1 MPLKVEE
8 ATKAPAC
15 ERHIADERKPGHW
28 LLASLGKKVLRPGG
42 IELTRQML
50 GALAIGPEDDVL
62 EFAPGIGVTARLTLE
77 RQPRSFA
84 AVDRDATAVERI
96 NAWLQS
102 AGGLCLQGSAEDTG
116 LEDSLFSVVYGEAML
131 SMQRASQKERI
142 LAEAYRLLRAG
153 GRYGIHELCLVPDDI
168 GTDLRSEI
176 ERSLSL
182 EIHHGVCPLTRAEW
196 RELLNRQGFIVEW
209 EGTAPMHLLE
219 PSRLIRDEGLGGAL
233 RIVLNML
240 CKPEARSR
248 VLGMRRIFRRYQS
261 HLSAAAFVCRKG

>member
-8 ATKAPAC
+8 PTKAPAC
-15 ERHIADERKPGHW
+15 ERHLADERKPGHW

-42 IELTRQML
+42 IELTREML
-50 GALAIGPEDDVL
+50 GALAISPEDDVL

-77 RQPRSFA
+77 RKPRSFA
-84 AVDRDATAVERI
+84 AVDRDATAVAQI
-96 NAWLQS
+96 NAWLQP
-102 AGGLCLQGSAEDTG
+102 AGGVCHQGNAEATG
-116 LEDSLFSVVYGEAML
+116 LGDGLFSVVYGEAML

-153 GRYGIHELCLVPDDI
+153 GRYGIHELCLVPDEI

-196 RELLNRQGFIVEW
+196 RELLSRRGFRIEW
-209 EGTAPMHLLE
+209 EGTKPMHLLE
-219 PSRLIRDEGLGGAL
+219 PARLVRDEGLGGAL
-233 RIVLNML
+233 RIVRNML
-240 CKPEARSR
+240 RKPEARSR

-261 HLSAAAFVCRKG
+261 HLAAVAFVCRKG